1 MSSLTTNAISRIKP
15 IYDYL
20 KAQQDNE
27 KALKTM
33 EISATFI
40 LITFFVVFAIR
51 PTVLTISSLVGEIKS
66 KQLLKTKLNQ
76 KINDV
81 IVAQDLFSQVEG
93 RYNVVNSSLPD
104 HPSFYDSYNQIRYST
119 DSNISL
125 KPLSFDVNSVN
136 QSPYSNSN
144 LKTYSTNINAIGP
157 FNSSISLIEKLLSNQ
172 RLINV
177 SSISFR
183 NVDANTPSA
192 SPSAVALGGIGTNIK
207 VTFNYWP
214 ITNE

>member
-1 MSSLTTNAISRIKP
+1 MSLTTNAISRIKP

-20 KAQQDNE
+20 KAQQENE

-33 EISATFI
+33 EIGATFV
-40 LITFFVVFAIR
+40 LITFFVIFAIR

-93 RYNVVNSSLPD
+93 RYDVVNSSLPD
-104 HPSFYDSYNQIRYST
+104 HPSFYDSYNQIRYSI
-119 DSNISL
+119 DSNISI
-125 KPLSFDVNSVN
+125 KSLSFEVNSVK
-136 QSPYSNSN
+136 QSSAPTTN
-144 LKTYSTNINAIGP
+144 LKTYSTSVNAIGP
-157 FNSSISLIEKLLSNQ
+157 FTNSISLMEKLLNNQ

-183 NVDANTPSA
+183 NVDTNTPSA
-192 SPSAVALGGIGTNIK
+192 SPSAIASGGISTNFK

-214 ITNE
+214 TTNE